1 MNPTDHA
8 ITKKTVSHTPLSDAE
23 IASLAHTLFLYC
35 TARTDNAADAED
47 LCGEVWL
54 ALYESLPQL
63 REDAAFYGFFW
74 SIAGNV
80 VKRFYRKKQR
90 VRLEALSDTLME
102 TLADPDAAPE
112 CCMEEPDADVFRLRR
127 ELALL
132 NKQHRQA
139 VVHYYIDRLPCAE
152 IGRRMGISESMVKY
166 LLFRSRILLRE
177 GLTME
182 RTYGELCYH
191 PVELSIGFFGEGTD
205 PYTELRGRR
214 TLMLQNI
221 LFACYNDALTAEEV
235 SLAIGVAA
243 PYLEEELALL
253 TENGLLIREGRRY
266 STNIV
271 LFTKAYQKEAS
282 EATAPQEKAIAAIV
296 QNAVETKADTL
307 RETVFRAN
315 PAFREMEAP
324 VFRWQMSAIL
334 LRLAILDRLQSR
346 IVREIPENAYGA
358 RSFVWGCEMNPDK
371 ESDPFAVAYATVDDG
386 DSEHH
391 GARGRL
397 VFLDLPLFGEMYH
410 TYFFQRKGAAHVFF
424 SLLSGTS
431 VSALGEND
439 RFLAGE
445 MVKRGYFHADS
456 EILRPAMPVCTTA
469 EYDALAAEF
478 EEDIAKISDVGAA
491 LAGTATSILLEHV
504 PVRCKKTV
512 KSGAYG
518 FLWALDH
525 AVAAPLAKLYASGFL
540 TDIRPFSRMLPTAFT
555 VLY

>member
-1 MNPTDHA
+1 MNQTDHA

-253 TENGLLIREGRRY
+253 TEDGLLIREGRRY

-271 LFTKAYQKEAS
+271 LFTK
-282 EATAPQEKAIAAIV
+282 
-296 QNAVETKADTL
+296 
-307 RETVFRAN
+307 FRAN

-424 SLLSGTS
+424 SLLSRTS

-469 EYDALAAEF
+469 EYDALAAVF
-478 EEDIAKISDVGAA
+478 EEDIAKISDVGTA

-540 TDIRPFSRMLPTAFT
+540 TDIRPSSGMLPTAFT

>member
-1 MNPTDHA
+1 MNQTDHA
-8 ITKKTVSHTPLSDAE
+8 MAEKTASHTPLSDAE
-23 IASLAHTLFLYC
+23 IASLAHTLLLYC
-35 TARTDNAADAED
+35 TAKTDNETDAED
-47 LCGEVWL
+47 LCGEIWL
-54 ALYESLPQL
+54 ALYESLPHL

-90 VRLEALSDTLME
+90 TRLDTLSETLTE
-102 TLADPDAAPE
+102 TLADLDAAPDR
-112 CCMEEPDADVFRLRR
+112 CMEEPDADIFRLRR

-166 LLFRSRILLRE
+166 LLFRSRTRLRE

-182 RTYGELCYH
+182 RAYGELCYH

-205 PYTELRGRR
+205 PYTQLRGRR

-235 SLAIGVAA
+235 SLAIGVAV

-253 TENGLLIREGRRY
+253 KEDGLLVREGKRY

-271 LFTKAYQKEAS
+271 LFTKAYQKETT

-296 QNAVETKADTL
+296 RNAVETKADTL
-307 RETVFRAN
+307 RETVFRTN
-315 PAFREMEAP
+315 PTFREMEEP

-346 IVREIPENAYGA
+346 IVREIPENAYGV
-358 RSFVWGCEMNPDK
+358 RSFVWGCEMDPDTK
-371 ESDPFAVAYATVDDG
+371 SDPFAVAYATVDDG
-386 DSEHH
+386 DDAHH
-391 GARGRL
+391 GARGRI
-397 VFLDLPLFGEMYH
+397 VFLDLPLFGEMCH
-410 TYFFQRKGAAHVFF
+410 TYFFQRQGAAHVFF
-424 SLLSGTS
+424 SLLSGTP
-431 VSALGEND
+431 VAALGEND

-456 EILRPAMPVCTTA
+456 GILRPTVPACTTA
-469 EYDALAAEF
+469 EYDALTAVF
-478 EEDIAKISDVGAA
+478 EEDIAKISDTGAA
-491 LAGTATSILLEHV
+491 LAGTATNILLEHV
-504 PVRCKKTV
+504 PVRCKKSV

-525 AVAAPLAKLYASGFL
+525 AVAAPLAELYASGFL
-540 TDIRPFSRMLPTAFT
+540 TDIRPSSGMLPTAFT